1 MSCKVPPSEFVL
13 SVSPCLCRSVL
24 YLHLSLSV
32 FSAIFCLLFSV
43 PVSLC
48 LSPSLSVCLSFLYYS
63 LFFSVFVCLSILHT
77 SLCLSACPFIILFL
91 LCLSVRSSYSLSL
104 GVLCILSVCPFSNL
118 SCLFVSIYLSLSIR
132 MSIFLL
138 CFLSF
143 SFSSPYFSRAPSLTI
158 ACLNPSPVMA
168 QCWSLFVSLEF
179 PHYF

>member
-32 FSAIFCLLFSV
+32 FSAVFLSSLFRSCQ
-43 PVSLC
+43 P
-48 LSPSLSVCLSFLYYS
+48 LSVCHFCIILCSSLS
-63 LFFSVFVCLSILHT
+63 
-77 SLCLSACPFIILFL
+77 LSACSFIILFL

-118 SCLFVSIYLSLSIR
+118 SCLFFSIYLSLSIR
-132 MSIFLL
+132 MSIFLP

-168 QCWSLFVSLEF
+168 QC
-179 PHYF
+179 